1 MSLVNLSECLNGGH
15 SQMICQQGAPLL
27 WSDREIDTKFLKL
40 VAKPVAKLVA
50 KPVAK
55 LVAEPVAKPIKYTS
69 GPVVGV
75 QIQRFVICLHGS
87 EADAV
92 AIYDVGNAVD
102 LSGSTILC

>member
-27 WSDREIDTKFLKL
+27 WSDREIDTKFL
-40 VAKPVAKLVA
+40 KLVA

>member
-1 MSLVNLSECLNGGH
+1 
-15 SQMICQQGAPLL
+15 MICQQGAPLL
-27 WSDREIDTKFLKL
+27 WSDREIDTKFL
-40 VAKPVAKLVA
+40 KLVA